1 MDPISLIVGAF
12 IAAIAALSVS
22 SAKLDPISIADRS
35 EDKLYQVQIR
45 GHFIGTAFA
54 MEINGE
60 PTLVTAGHIC
70 DIFKMENVVPMAKS
84 AVNSDGIGFALSE
97 FKLSGK
103 HDLCIMDRLPEGT
116 PAFKLSDEPTKREEA
131 WAVGFPAGR
140 PLSVTHGMTVG
151 KSKAQIPMD
160 KSKQNCQG
168 EAFSWKAID
177 TMFGPVEACVFEA
190 FSTDT
195 TVPVAPG
202 SSGSPLLNAKGEVI
216 GVVSYLDSR
225 TPGFA
230 SVVPVEI
237 IQEDTAE

>member
-35 EDKLYQVQIR
+35 EDKIYRVQVKDQ
-45 GHFIGTAFA
+45 FVGTAFA

-70 DIFKMENVVPMAKS
+70 DIFKMEKVVPLAKS
-84 AVNSDGIGFALSE
+84 AVNSDGISFALSDI
-97 FKLSGK
+97 KLSDK

-140 PLSVTHGMTVG
+140 ALSVTSGMTVG
-151 KSKAQIPMD
+151 KGFAQIPME
-160 KSKQNCQG
+160 KSKENCKG
-168 EAFSWKAID
+168 ETFSWKKIQV
-177 TMFGPVEACVFEA
+177 MFFEIETCI
-190 FSTDT
+190 FEGWSTDT